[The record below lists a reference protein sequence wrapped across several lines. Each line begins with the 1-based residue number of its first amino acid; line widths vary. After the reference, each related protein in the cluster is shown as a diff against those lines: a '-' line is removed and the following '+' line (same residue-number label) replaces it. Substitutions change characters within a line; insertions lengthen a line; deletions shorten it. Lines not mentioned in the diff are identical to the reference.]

1 MASGPDKLTEMRIG
15 SEMIYSGRVV
25 HLDLDTVLLPNGK
38 TAMREVVRHSGAVAI
53 VPIDTDQ
60 NIIMVRQYRHPIGR
74 ILLEI
79 PAGTLHEGEA
89 PELCA
94 VRELQEEIGYKPG
107 HLEKIGAVYLA
118 PGYSSEFIHL
128 YIATDLQESHLEMD
142 EDEFIEVE
150 RVSMAD
156 ALTRIQK
163 GEIADAKTISA
174 VLLVK
179 DRLTK

>member
-1 MASGPDKLTEMRIG
+1 MASGPDKLTETKIG
-15 SEMIYSGRVV
+15 TELIYSGRVV
-25 HLDLDTVLLPNGK
+25 HLYLDTVQLPNGK
-38 TAMREVVRHSGAVAI
+38 TATREVVRHGGAVAI
-53 VPIDTDQ
+53 VPVDADR

-79 PAGTLHEGEA
+79 PAGTLHEGEV

-128 YIATDLQESHLEMD
+128 YMATDLQESQLEMD

-150 RVSMAD
+150 RVTIAD

-174 VLLVK
+174 VLMVK
-179 DRLTK
+179 DRLSK